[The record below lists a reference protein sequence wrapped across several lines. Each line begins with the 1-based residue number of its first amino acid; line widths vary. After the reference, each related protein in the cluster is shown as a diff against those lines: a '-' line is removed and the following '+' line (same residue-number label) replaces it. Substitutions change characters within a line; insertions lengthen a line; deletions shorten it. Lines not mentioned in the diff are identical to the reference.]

1 MVNLELE
8 GARSRLKNRRMEL
21 AVAIGAKLKS
31 VKGLLA
37 TSAIDPIEKIDI
49 QSAARLL
56 VEARDEKQEYLNIL
70 EKLHAIDEEIG

>member
-1 MVNLELE
+1 MSNLELE
-8 GARSRLKNRRMEL
+8 GARSRLKGRRMEL
-21 AVAIGAKLKS
+21 AVAIGAKIKS

-56 VEARDEKQEYLNIL
+56 VEARDEKQEYLEIL
-70 EKLHAIDEEIG
+70 GKIRVIDEELG